1 MWSWLRQEGNRAQS
15 CIGGQATGGCSL
27 EELRHLLR
35 LKGRIW
41 LGWARSGGRRPF
53 WAKEEGG
60 QKLELQDHGSKQ
72 IRVPGCLQEMCGSM
86 AGSISLGGES
96 D

>member
-1 MWSWLRQEGNRAQS
+1 MWSWLRQEENRGQS
-15 CIGGQATGGCSL
+15 CIGGRAIGGCSL

-41 LGWARSGGRRPF
+41 LGWAISGGSRPF

-72 IRVPGCLQEMCGSM
+72 IRVPGCLQEMRGSR
-86 AGSISLGGES
+86 AGSISLGGQS